1 MSYGTLTSN
10 HQLLKPDQDDF
21 YDIGVANDNM
31 DIIDAALINY
41 GPTEPPGS
49 SFVWFKP
56 IRTRLISDDNP
67 NNVILQLSDNTGDG
81 YYLNTGE
88 DSKKIENIVENAEEA
103 KPGDVIIMV

>member
-10 HQLLKPDQDDF
+10 HRLLKPDQDDY

-49 SFVWFKP
+49 SY
-56 IRTRLISDDNP
+56 I
-67 NNVILQLSDNTGDG
+67 ILQLSDETGDG
-81 YYLNTGE
+81 YYLETDGG
-88 DSKKIENIVENAEEA
+88 DKKITNVAETVEEA
-103 KPGDVIIMV
+103 KPGDIILV